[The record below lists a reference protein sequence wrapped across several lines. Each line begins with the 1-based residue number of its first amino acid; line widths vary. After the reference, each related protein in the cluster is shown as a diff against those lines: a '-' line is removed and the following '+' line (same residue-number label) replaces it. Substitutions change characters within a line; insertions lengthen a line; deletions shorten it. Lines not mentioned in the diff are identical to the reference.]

1 MTILFIVTYEN
12 SIDLERQV
20 TEVATNVTVI
30 IMFIHIDPMR
40 ALGQHI
46 NDFII
51 T

>member
-30 IMFIHIDPMR
+30 RMFYPHRSDESSK
-40 ALGQHI
+40 AA
-46 NDFII
+46 
-51 T
+51 